1 MKKYFYFYENN
12 AKQLEVRYL
21 VNEKDGPRVEKMF
34 ADTLYKLK
42 SFNDVL
48 PLIYQGNFD
57 LFLNTKDSDFLMY
70 GKKKPFKELS
80 LEDLDLY
87 LKNIVYGK
95 ENNQNLIL
103 DFESK
108 DVEVCIEPTPRIL
121 SFFEINDLSKGIIN
135 AKIIPVKEFLNKKEN
150 DAIENET
157 KKSNKKLSLSS
168 AQKVILVITA
178 STSLIAAAKALTK
191 SISNISEYQTNISIS
206 ETKETL
212 TEGQTKD
219 RETIEAEEKLKD
231 KNLYEFYDNLP
242 LENAPII
249 VDNQEILTQENPIF
263 ENVFD
268 EEKNKIYQNVL
279 ANYGNII
286 NNYATTYG
294 VDPNLMAAIITQESL
309 GIPSR
314 EFNELGSIGLC
325 QIQNINLGEV
335 KHAYNTITQQN
346 DFYEVKLE
354 NIQNDEENIRCGTIM
369 MAGFLEHFDGNIV
382 MALQAYNYGENK
394 VDEMLTM
401 YANDTGKT
409 KEQIISDY
417 NDYGWLSYRDQNY
430 GNYRYVEDVLSALEP
445 DTILNVNV
453 KNKNSS
459 LSISSSY
466 EKSNRML

>member
-48 PLIYQGNFD
+48 PLIYQGHFD
-57 LFLNTKDSDFLMY
+57 LFLDKKDSDFLMY

-95 ENNQNLIL
+95 ENSQNLIL

-121 SFFEINDLSKGIIN
+121 SFFEVNDLSKGIIN
-135 AKIIPVKEFLNKKEN
+135 AKNIPAKEFLNNKKN
-150 DAIENET
+150 DAIVNEIN
-157 KKSNKKLSLSS
+157 KSNKKSNLSS

-178 STSLIAAAKALTK
+178 STSLIASAKVLTK

-206 ETKETL
+206 KSDPTL
-212 TEGQTKD
+212 SERQIKD
-219 RETIEAEEKLKD
+219 NEPLEEEKLKT

-242 LENAPII
+242 LENASTI
-249 VDNQEILTQENPIF
+249 VNNQEILTPENPIF

-354 NIQNDEENIRCGTIM
+354 NIQNDEENIRCGIIM

-394 VDEMLTM
+394 IDEMITM

-445 DTILNVNV
+445 NTILNVNV